1 LEAWHNLHVALDRIL
16 SAFSAPQPVTARPGV
31 K

>member
-1 LEAWHNLHVALDRIL
+1 LEAWHNLRVALDRIL
-16 SAFSAPQPVTARPGV
+16 TAFSGPEPMAAGRGG